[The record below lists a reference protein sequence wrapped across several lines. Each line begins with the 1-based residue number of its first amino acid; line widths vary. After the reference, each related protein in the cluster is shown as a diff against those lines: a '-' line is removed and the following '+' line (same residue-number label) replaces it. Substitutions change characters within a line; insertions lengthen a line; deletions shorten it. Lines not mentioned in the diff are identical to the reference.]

1 MVDGV
6 LNTSFQERMLLGLLK
21 VVAVLVSIQSSVRPK
36 EGVVVVAAVAAVRT
50 KMVANPKDAV
60 RHIVD

>member
-1 MVDGV
+1 
-6 LNTSFQERMLLGLLK
+6 MLLGLLK